1 MLTTLIHA
9 NYCLLSLFITWRMCL
24 FKRSSKSSDNSCF
37 QLWIIFCS
45 FSLFHKRAHW
55 ISFHFF
61 SLPDMAIIS
70 FLGFVRKKKKKKK
83 IHRKC
88 LSPGANLRE
97 TACLSLQGSVIQ
109 RQPQAHQFYNRR
121 TGGETD
127 TWLSSYG
134 TIILCCESQGLP
146 SPSLFSDLCWLNV
159 QAEIILISSL
169 ICIWLCQLTK

>member
-24 FKRSSKSSDNSCF
+24 FKISSKSSDNSCF

-45 FSLFHKRAHW
+45 FSLFHKGSHW

-70 FLGFVRKKKKKKK
+70 FLGFVRK
-83 IHRKC
+83 IHQKC

-109 RQPQAHQFYNRR
+109 RQPQAHQFYNTR
-121 TGGETD
+121 TGGERS

-134 TIILCCESQGLP
+134 TIILCYEPHSLP
-146 SPSLFSDLCWLNV
+146 SPSLLSDLCWLNV
-159 QAEIILISSL
+159 QAEIILI
-169 ICIWLCQLTK
+169 